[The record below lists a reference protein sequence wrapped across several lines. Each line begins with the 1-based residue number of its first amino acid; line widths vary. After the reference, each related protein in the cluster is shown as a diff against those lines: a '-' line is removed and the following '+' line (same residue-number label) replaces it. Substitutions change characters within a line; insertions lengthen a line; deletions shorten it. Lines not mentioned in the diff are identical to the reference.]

1 VTTKADPAPGGGRA
15 SPVGLTYRPG
25 TADDLDACTAIWK
38 AAIDDYQGRLAQPP
52 MPADLG
58 PLRRLLVHTQA
69 SDPDRFWV
77 AEREAGS
84 DAAAAGTG
92 LGGFGSATVREGLW
106 FLAMLFVLP
115 DLQGTGVGAALM
127 DRAQAGTAVPAGAPV
142 PGPDDPLA
150 TGIHTWGMCTD
161 AAQPI
166 SNALYARRG
175 MLPRVPVW
183 RLFGEVRRWAALPD
197 LPGSLEAIPFEAIV
211 GGGGGGGEGHRR
223 LATLVDGIDRELIG
237 AAHPADHAYLRREGR
252 SGFLVRPRG
261 DGATPPVGYVYGSA
275 GGRLGP
281 LAAIDPA
288 LHPALLGV
296 ALRRTPMLDAVAM
309 WVPGTADR
317 ATRALLD
324 AGLRYDG
331 FPGIACWSRADHP
344 FERYVPIS
352 LAIV

>member
-1 VTTKADPAPGGGRA
+1 V
-15 SPVGLTYRPG
+15 TYR
-25 TADDLDACTAIWK
+25 TATAADLDACTAIWK

-58 PLRRLLVHTQA
+58 PLRRLLVHTLTT
-69 SDPDRFWV
+69 DPDRFWV
-77 AEREAGS
+77 AQRMARSDGAIAGP
-84 DAAAAGTG
+84 G
-92 LGGFGSATVREGLW
+92 LVGFSSATLREGLW

-115 DLQGTGVGAALM
+115 ELQGDGVGAALM
-127 DRAQAGTAVPAGAPV
+127 DRAQAGAEIPAGAPV
-142 PGPDDPLA
+142 PGPDDPLR

-166 SNALYARRG
+166 SNGLYAGRG

-197 LPGSLEAIPFEAIV
+197 LPPTLEAVPFEAIV
-211 GGGGGGGEGHRR
+211 GDGAGGGEGHRR
-223 LATLVDGIDRELIG
+223 LAALVDGLDRELIG

-252 SGFLVRPRG
+252 SGFLVRPRS
-261 DGATPPVGYVYGSA
+261 DAGAPPVGYVYGSA

-281 LAAIDPA
+281 LAATDPA
-288 LHPALLGV
+288 LHPALLSV

-331 FPGIACWSRADHP
+331 FPGLACWSRREHP